1 MKGSNPQKRE
11 NSCAVFPGGFLPV
24 SSPTLAERA
33 IEYRE
38 EYRNWQGISD
48 IIPVGRFT
56 RSLLRMVEPF
66 IPLEAVGGGLSR

>member
-11 NSCAVFPGGFLPV
+11 SSCAVFLGGFLPV
-24 SSPTLAERA
+24 SAPTLAERA